1 MLCWIVYNK
10 EDVEKNR
17 RFIEFVSKGLE
28 KYDIKTKLIVLQE
41 IENIEEL
48 MEKDNP
54 ILVINRS
61 RKSEIAYLLE
71 KNGARVFNSARVT
84 EISNDKKDTYEALKG
99 VVPFMPFT
107 DDVAAIEKFPY
118 VIKSVDGHGGSE
130 VFMVENESDRWKV
143 TERLKHKKCI
153 AQECASDLGK
163 DVRVYVI
170 GNQIVAAMLRTSA
183 KSFKSNYSLG
193 GNVECY
199 QLNDN
204 EMNMVKKILNKIPL
218 DYGAVDF
225 IFHNGQPVFNE
236 IEDAAGA
243 RMLYENTDM
252 DIVRMFVEYIVEAI
266 GIKNKVM

>member
-17 RFIEFVSKGLE
+17 RFIELVSKELG
-28 KYDIKTKLIVLQE
+28 KYDIHTKVIVLQE

-48 MEKDNP
+48 MEKDKP
-54 ILVINRS
+54 IAVINRS

-71 KNGARVFNSARVT
+71 KSGVRVFNCARVT
-84 EISNDKKDTYEALKG
+84 EISNDKKDTYEELKG
-99 VVPFMPFT
+99 IVPFMPFT
-107 DDVAAIEKFPY
+107 DDVEKMAKFPY

-130 VFMVENESDRWKV
+130 VFMVENEDDRTKV
-143 TERLKHKKCI
+143 TERLKNKKYI
-153 AQECASDLGK
+153 TQECASDLGK
-163 DVRVYVI
+163 DVRVYII
-170 GNQIVAAMLRTSA
+170 GNQIVAAMLRTSE

-193 GNVECY
+193 GNVQCY
-199 QLNDN
+199 QLNDT
-204 EMNMVKKILNKIPL
+204 EIHMVKKILKKIPL

-225 IFHNGQPVFNE
+225 IFHNGQAVFNE

-252 DIVRMFVEYIVEAI
+252 DIVRMFVKYIAEEI
-266 GIKNKVM
+266 GLRNKEM